1 MSFYGVIPTSEP
13 LLSVAEVLPTPL
25 NISLPKTSISEAS
38 FSAMES
44 SSPGSPSSLL
54 QPLLQASAH
63 KHLLCAYHMPR
74 AVSIK

>member
-1 MSFYGVIPTSEP
+1 MSFYGVIPTSES
-13 LLSVAEVLPTPL
+13 LLSIAEVLPL